1 MALGDKL
8 RALFARRR
16 RQPRTVISMHRE
28 RQVAVF
34 SILLLLLV
42 GLPLWWTTTRV
53 YRADLPSEKVNL
65 FAPEN
70 AFEVP
75 LIFYIDTESP
85 LSADKAQLIQTNTQ
99 ALIDAERASF
109 AVGEWRVRYLVDV
122 RVGAAPDAP
131 GHYTLYLRADDATTT
146 ASISVGS
153 DRSATISVT
162 QSIVAEDI
170 LPELISSIVINEEQA
185 VRGKDTKARKKSQ
198 SSHAAVNYAPEYSIT
213 LTLLNEDPV
222 NGAVVDWE
230 IEQAVDAYLKPFVD
244 KISPLTKLSLSSQ
257 ILHHAGSPPV
267 VPLRANNQSYLTPEM
282 LPHFVNSP
290 SWNFA
295 SIDPI
300 SPMLNFLLFVP
311 ELTSQPM
318 HIADEKGDIQSSEA
332 FLVSQWGGVAIANLP
347 DTTRPGDRVKLS
359 KTDMQKYMGYYIAQL
374 RQLIGIRSGTPLPQH
389 GSRARKG
396 SISRIDT
403 RLATETGI
411 SDWEFDALLRQ
422 WLIRNRQTAITTL
435 QSLVRLVNS
444 LQNMVVMDEI
454 KAQVDKS
461 LEALYKAEQA
471 LTDILSLDSSRFH
484 HSYQHAFE
492 SAAAATAFAET
503 AFFDPS
509 MVSMLYFPDQHKYAI
524 YMPFFLP
531 VAIPVLAAIK
541 RIISE
546 RRRNKAIAAGV
557 DSADHAAKKSN

>member
-1 MALGDKL
+1 MALGEKL
-8 RALFARRR
+8 RALFARRH
-16 RQPRTVISMHRE
+16 QPKTVISMHRE

-53 YRADLPSEKVNL
+53 YRADLPADKVNH
-65 FAPEN
+65 FVPEN
-70 AFEVP
+70 QFEVP
-75 LIFYIDTESP
+75 LIFYIDAENL
-85 LSADKAQLIQTNTQ
+85 LSTDKARLVQSNTQ
-99 ALIDAERASF
+99 ALIDAKRDSF
-109 AVGEWRVRYLVDV
+109 AAGEWRVRYLVDV
-122 RVGAAPDAP
+122 RVGIAPDAP
-131 GHYTLYLRADDATTT
+131 GHYTLYLRADPDATTT
-146 ASISVGS
+146 SISIGA

-162 QSIVAEDI
+162 RSIVAEDI
-170 LPELISSIVINEEQA
+170 LSKLISSIVVNEEQA
-185 VRGKDTKARKKSQ
+185 VRGNIPKTRKKSQ
-198 SSHAAVNYAPEYSIT
+198 NSHAAVNYAPEYALT

-222 NGAVVDWE
+222 NGAVMDWE
-230 IEQAVDAYLKPFVD
+230 IEQVVNVYLKPFVD

-257 ILHHAGSPPV
+257 ILHHAGPPPV
-267 VPLRANNQSYLTPEM
+267 VPLHTNNQSYLTPEM

-311 ELTSQPM
+311 ALASQPM
-318 HIADEKGDIQSSEA
+318 HIADEKGDIQSTEA
-332 FLVSQWGGVAIANLP
+332 FLVSQWGGVAIANIP

-359 KTDMQKYMGYYIAQL
+359 QTDMQVYMGYYISQL
-374 RQLIGIRSGTPLPQH
+374 RRLIGVRSGTPLPPH
-389 GSRARKG
+389 KLHTRNGG
-396 SISRIDT
+396 ISRIDT

-422 WLIRNRQTAITTL
+422 WLIHNRQTAITTL
-435 QSLVRLVNS
+435 QSLVRLVDS
-444 LQNMVVMDEI
+444 LKNMVVMDEI
-454 KAQVDKS
+454 KVQVDKS

-471 LTDILSLDSSRFH
+471 LTNILSSDSSSFH
-484 HSYQHAFE
+484 QCYQHAFE
-492 SAAAATAFAET
+492 SAAAAAAFAEA

-531 VAIPVLAAIK
+531 VTIPVLAAIK
-541 RIISE
+541 RIILE
-546 RRRNKAIAAGV
+546 RKRNKAIATDAKA
-557 DSADHAAKKSN
+557 SNHTAKKSN